1 MEDGRKFKDVYP
13 AEFYEI
19 RSPYL
24 SQDGMN
30 KRSPLLAKWPPSDQ
44 ARKMIRSTYHHAFI
58 ALVDARM
65 HLQADDSVE
74 NRLNAQ
80 LLFPNV
86 IRRVLE
92 TFLAFKHPE
101 WVGNLNSAMRKSAD
115 LLRASGYQGDADA
128 LRLRL
133 TRYAHAYS
141 HSESP
146 ATDITV
152 SPDEVGSAI
161 SSVFEFMNCLDQA
174 HFAGLCEV
182 VEIQP
187 EELLLASTS
196 ENDTASSDTS
206 GPSTLATP

>member
-1 MEDGRKFKDVYP
+1 
-13 AEFYEI
+13 
-19 RSPYL
+19 
-24 SQDGMN
+24 
-30 KRSPLLAKWPPSDQ
+30 
-44 ARKMIRSTYHHAFI
+44 MIRSTYHHAFM
-58 ALVDARM
+58 ALADAR
-65 HLQADDSVE
+65 LQLAGDDSVE

-115 LLRASGYQGDADA
+115 LLRAAGFQGDSDA

-146 ATDITV
+146 ATDFTV
-152 SPDEVGSAI
+152 SPDEVASAI
-161 SSVFEFMNCLDQA
+161 ASVFEFMHCLDA
-174 HFAGLCEV
+174 DHFAGLCEV
-182 VEIQP
+182 VNIDP
-187 EELLLASTS
+187 VTLL
-196 ENDTASSDTS
+196 
-206 GPSTLATP
+206 PSL

>member
-1 MEDGRKFKDVYP
+1 
-13 AEFYEI
+13 
-19 RSPYL
+19 
-24 SQDGMN
+24 
-30 KRSPLLAKWPPSDQ
+30 
-44 ARKMIRSTYHHAFI
+44 MIRSTYHHAFM
-58 ALVDARM
+58 ALADAR
-65 HLQADDSVE
+65 LQLAEDDSME

-101 WVGNLNSAMRKSAD
+101 WVGNLNSAMRKSAE
-115 LLRASGYQGDADA
+115 LLRASGYRGDADA

-152 SPDEVGSAI
+152 SPDEASTAI
-161 SSVFEFMNCLDQA
+161 SSVFEFMNCLDQD
-174 HFAGLCEV
+174 HFTGLCEV
-182 VEIQP
+182 VDIDPQSLLPPAP
-187 EELLLASTS
+187 EE
-196 ENDTASSDTS
+196 ASSAIDSVETV
-206 GPSTLATP
+206 